1 MKKTIVL
8 LVMMACAL
16 PLFADEKK
24 EEMKDTER
32 LEAAATVMKEILGT
46 PDKGIPR
53 DLLNRA
59 ECVAVYPSVKKAA
72 FIVGGSYGRGA
83 ITCRRGAAFTGGWS
97 APAMFALEG
106 GSFGLQIGAQATDFV
121 LLVMNDSGANSI
133 MSSKV
138 KLGADASAAAG
149 PVGRDTSAETDVVMK
164 AEILSYSRAQGLFAG
179 VSLEGSTMRSDD
191 GANKALYGRELSA
204 KEIVREGKVKAPASA
219 TRLLAELS
227 KASPK
232 HVVKNKK

>member
-1 MKKTIVL
+1 MKKILL
-8 LVMMACAL
+8 LVMMAACAL
-16 PLFADEKK
+16 PVVAGEKK

-32 LEAAATVMKEILGT
+32 IEAAANVMKEILGT
-46 PDKGIPR
+46 PDKGIPK
-53 DLLNRA
+53 DLLNKA
-59 ECVAVYPSVKKAA
+59 DCVVIYPSVKKAA
-72 FIVGGSYGRGA
+72 FIVGGSYGRGLV
-83 ITCRRGAAFTGGWS
+83 TCRRGAAFTGGWS

-106 GSFGLQIGAQATDFV
+106 ASVGFQIGGQATDFV
-121 LLVMNDSGANSI
+121 LLVMNESGANSI

-219 TRLLAELS
+219 ARLLALLG
-227 KASPK
+227 KASPH
-232 HVVKNKK
+232 HVAK